1 MSLQSK
7 TVVITGAT
15 SGVGAVAARKFAA
28 AGAKVVA
35 GGRRIELG
43 QKLEK
48 DAGEN
53 LTFVQVDVS
62 DFAQLEAFFEKAAT
76 VLGKFDYVLHN
87 AGTEG
92 NVAEQQ
98 LGNLGVENAQK
109 MFDINTI
116 APALGFNLAVKHMNK
131 NGVQTITSSA
141 VSAMSLAGAP
151 IYAATKSAVDGLV
164 RSFAAQLRESQ
175 DETIRS
181 TKVFS
186 LNIVMFESEMSA
198 RFVGND
204 ASKVAD
210 FSKASNP
217 SQKTGTGEDFF
228 NGVVK
233 ILTGDYIS
241 GAQLTIDSGAEIFP
255 LAELFDRYEKLN
267 GTASPFKPLA

>member
-1 MSLQSK
+1 MSLQNK

-15 SGVGAVAARKFAA
+15 SGIGAVAARKFAA

-151 IYAATKSAVDGLV
+151 IYAATKCAVDGLV

>member
-87 AGTEG
+87 AGIEG
-92 NVAEQQ
+92 NLAEQMV
-98 LGNLGVENAQK
+98 GNLGVENAQN
-109 MFDINTI
+109 MFNINTI
-116 APALGFNLAVKHMNK
+116 APALGSNLAVKHMNK
-131 NGVQTITSSA
+131 NGIQAVTSSA
-141 VSAMSLAGAP
+141 VSVMSVAFGP
-151 IYAATKSAVDGLV
+151 IYAATKAAVDGFV
-164 RSFAAQLRESQ
+164 RCFDAQLRSSE

-181 TKVFS
+181 TKIFS

-198 RFVGND
+198 RSVGD
-204 ASKVAD
+204 ADKIAVFA
-210 FSKASNP
+210 KTGNP
-217 SQKTGTGEDFF
+217 SQMVGTGEDFF

-233 ILTGDYIS
+233 ILTGEYIS
-241 GAQLTIDSGAEIFP
+241 GAQLTIDAGAEVFP
-255 LAELFDRYEKLN
+255 LAELFDRYEKLT
-267 GTASPFKPLA
+267 GTVSPAKPLA